1 MNAND
6 ILTRMTPN
14 TLAAFIADL
23 DNAPGDYDPTTLAI
37 MGMALAELFAN
48 VGRIEAIDLL
58 AAHDVNATNPLV
70 AAAFDVEADE

>member
-37 MGMALAELFAN
+37 MEMAIAELFAN
-48 VGRIEAIDLL
+48 VGADAIDLL

-70 AAAFDVEADE
+70 AAAFVVEAE